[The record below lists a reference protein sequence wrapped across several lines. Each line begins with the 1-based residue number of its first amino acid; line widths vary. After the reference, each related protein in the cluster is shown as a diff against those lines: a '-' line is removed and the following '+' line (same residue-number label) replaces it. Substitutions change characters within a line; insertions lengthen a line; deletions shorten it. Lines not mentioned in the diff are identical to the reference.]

1 MRISQLANE
10 AGVTTDLLRYL
21 ERKGF
26 VEPQMLKLEK
36 RSVRDYSEE
45 QIIVV
50 KTIAKHIRAG
60 FKHDVAYQ
68 KALEEISQ
76 PRLI

>member
-26 VEPQMLKLEK
+26 VEPQMLKLE
-36 RSVRDYSEE
+36 RRLVRDYSEE
-45 QIIVV
+45 QIILV
-50 KTIAKHIRAG
+50 KTIAKHIQAG